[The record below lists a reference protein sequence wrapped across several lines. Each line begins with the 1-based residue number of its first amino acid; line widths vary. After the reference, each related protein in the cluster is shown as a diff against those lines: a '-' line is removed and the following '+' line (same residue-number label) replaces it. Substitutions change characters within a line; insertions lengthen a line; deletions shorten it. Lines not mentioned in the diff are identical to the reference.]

1 MKYYGYLFL
10 AILVLPANAYAAQ
23 ANIEIVEQFDNINMV
38 AFISINDV
46 NESPEWDPG
55 SDAPPLT
62 INEAIQA
69 VKKYIRNPKN
79 PVDVKE
85 IEIRRFPKHEGR
97 WHYLIKI
104 ADDAMKSKYDIYVV
118 LMDGKVIP
126 AIIEPQGYK

>member
-1 MKYYGYLFL
+1 MKHYRYLLL
-10 AILVLPANAYAAQ
+10 AILVSSVNAYADQ
-23 ANIEIVEQFDNINMV
+23 AKIEIVEQFDNINMV

-46 NESPEWDPG
+46 KESPAWDPG

-62 INEAIQA
+62 INEAVQA
-69 VKKYIRNPKN
+69 VKKYTKNSKN